1 MNWGFGATLLAAA
14 ATYTLGLV
22 ALLFATR

>member
-1 MNWGFGATLLAAA
+1 MYAE

-22 ALLFATR
+22 YSVNT